1 MKTKKIYLVVLV
13 VIIIGGLFWLLANK
27 SKPSDNNPIK
37 IGASEALTGKFASLG
52 EPRVNAMRMVADEIN
67 NNGGINGKKLE
78 IIAEDNQGDAKIAV
92 TNTSKLLN
100 IDNVDIVLTGFTHI
114 TNAIKSLVAEKNKV
128 MIYTSTVRDIAESN
142 KLFFRDYYDAIDSGK
157 ALAKAVGNDGYK
169 KVAFLTEVSDQC
181 NQIGETIKEDGQKYG
196 FEVIKV
202 ESYNATDLDLR
213 TNLTKIKASKPE
225 AIVACSFRHE
235 NILMRQLNELGMIG
249 IKTYHLVAPFIASAD
264 TKENRELFEKNG
276 AISTWYGA
284 AESGINQKQKEFI
297 EKYQNRYGVK
307 PTGESIY
314 TYDDMYVLTEALRK
328 CDKFGK
334 VRDSNCLADNL
345 LQTNFDGI
353 GGKLN
358 FDKNGVSTRKVTMIK
373 VVNGLWTEIPFE

>member
-1 MKTKKIYLVVLV
+1 MLT
-13 VIIIGGLFWLLANK
+13 NK

-52 EPRVNAMRMVADEIN
+52 EPRVNAMRMATDEIN
-67 NNGGINGKKLE
+67 NSGGINGKKLE
-78 IIAEDNQGDAKIAV
+78 IIAEDNQGDAKVAV
-92 TNTSKLLN
+92 TNASKLLN

-202 ESYNATDLDLR
+202 ESYNPTDLDLR
-213 TNLTKIKASKPE
+213 TNLAKIKASKPE

-353 GGKLN
+353 GGN
-358 FDKNGVSTRKVTMIK
+358 
-373 VVNGLWTEIPFE
+373 